1 MLEGAS
7 EPAEVILPSPPS
19 SQTEVN
25 LPSPP
30 SSQRRTAFLVGIGG
44 AIGLALGI
52 ILTVGGYATYS
63 LFTQTLPSTVES
75 VQVFNELN
83 ELRQEINKLND
94 EKKQKENETQQAM
107 GKALSTVL
115 STTQTP
121 EGKTP
126 DANLLAKPKIRK
138 PPGVDPFADLDAEI
152 DDLQRTQKVL
162 NTILDLFTPKPKEI
176 SDKGAKGI

>member
-7 EPAEVILPSPPS
+7 EPAD
-19 SQTEVN
+19 VN

-30 SSQRRTAFLVGIGG
+30 SGQRRNALLLGIGG
-44 AIGLALGI
+44 AVGLALGI
-52 ILTVGGYATYS
+52 ILTVGGFATYS

-107 GKALSTVL
+107 GKALSAVL
-115 STTQTP
+115 STAQAP

-126 DANLLAKPKIRK
+126 DAGPVAKPKNRK

-162 NTILDLFTPKPKEI
+162 NTILDLFTPKHKETP
-176 SDKGAKGI
+176 DKGAKGI